1 MKKNVLKVFVSA
13 LMVMVAVM
21 NTGCSNEASLAND
34 AQQEQA
40 ATEGTELS
48 FNFDLA
54 GYGKE
59 QSVATRGVAGEAK
72 GRVIAS
78 SVSSLGDGLE
88 AYTEVVED
96 AKPQTRATYTAAPA
110 QNYTI
115 LAYKDGQKKG
125 EWVGSYDGSKFT
137 PKAGSS
143 SIQALQPGKYMF
155 YVFSDHLTFKDG
167 KIIIDIN
174 KGSINALFNNQEV
187 TILAQKEQQVNFHL
201 VSPYARVRM
210 KINGFSSQAFEGSI
224 NGALTYQAAA
234 ADDEGGVKATCT
246 IDPAA
251 GTAHY
256 ANVTQAGQLKYQHFT
271 NNIEGP
277 QENGVI
283 KTSYIISPE
292 DAGVYFLAQTRLNK
306 LSFQF
311 APEASGTIYKKPVA
325 NRVLPLNL
333 RDVELKIGT
342 SYTISQTIYYSADYL
357 FNDGTVG
364 TLVPNL
370 KEGRTPVALVVDKT
384 RKVCMDITE
393 FGGKQWATS
402 VGVQCK
408 QNEEQNESGLRATI
422 ARYDGYDQTW
432 KKGVT
437 NGIPLPNY
445 SCKAD
450 KWQCP
455 AFKAMND
462 LGEVNS
468 NKWYVPGAGEWDS
481 ALKYLG
487 ITDPAQGFVFGNSVM
502 HSWDG
507 SLGYRLQ
514 EVLFYQAGGVPLTE
528 WYWAADDWTTDFKSK
543 AVTVTAGAGGAQFGA
558 ARKTDTGAK
567 VRPFINY

>member
-13 LMVMVAVM
+13 LMVMAAVM
-21 NTGCSNEASLAND
+21 NTGCSNEAGLASD
-34 AQQEQA
+34 VQQEQA
-40 ATEGTELS
+40 ATEGTALS

-59 QSVATRGVAGEAK
+59 QSVATRGIAGEAK

-187 TILAQKEQQVNFHL
+187 TILAQKEQQVDFHL
-201 VSPYARVRM
+201 WSPYARVRM

-234 ADDEGGVKATCT
+234 PTDEGGVKETCT
-246 IDPAA
+246 IDPSVPSAV
-251 GTAHY
+251 Y
-256 ANVTQAGQLKYQHFT
+256 ANVTKAGQLKYQHFT

-283 KTSYIISPE
+283 KTSYIITPE
-292 DAGVYFLAQTRLNK
+292 DAGVYFLAKTRLNK

-325 NRVLPLNL
+325 NKVLPLNL

-342 SYTISQTIYYSADYL
+342 SYTISQTIYYTADYL
-357 FNDGTVG
+357 FSDGTVG

-370 KEGRTPVALVVDKT
+370 KAGRTPVALVVDKT
-384 RKVCMDITE
+384 RRVCMDLNE
-393 FGGKQWATS
+393 FGGKQWANS
-402 VGVQCK
+402 VGVKCK
-408 QNEEQNESGLRATI
+408 ESQNQDGNGLRPTI

-437 NGIPLPNY
+437 IGISFPNI

-450 KWQCP
+450 KWECP
-455 AFKAMND
+455 AFNAMKD
-462 LGEVNS
+462 LGVVGS

-487 ITDPAQGFVFGNSVM
+487 ITDPAQGFAYGNSVTQT
-502 HSWDG
+502 WDDI
-507 SLGYRLQ
+507 LGYRLQ
-514 EVLFYQAGGVPLTE
+514 EVLFYQAGGVPLTA
-528 WYWAADDWTTDFKSK
+528 WYWTADDWKTDGGKN
-543 AVTVTAGAGGAQFGA
+543 AVTVTAGAAGAQFGGA
-558 ARKTDTGAK
+558 TKISTEAK

>member
-13 LMVMVAVM
+13 LMVMAAVM
-21 NTGCSNEASLAND
+21 NTGCSNEAGLASD
-34 AQQEQA
+34 VQQEQA

-96 AKPQTRATYTAAPA
+96 AKPQTRAGSSPAPA

-115 LAYKDGQKKG
+115 LAYQNGQKKG

-137 PKAGSS
+137 PKSGTS
-143 SIQALQPGKYMF
+143 SIQGLQPGKYMF

-167 KIIIDIN
+167 KIVFGLQN
-174 KGSINALFNNQEV
+174 GSVNALFNNQEV
-187 TILAQKEQQVNFHL
+187 TILPQKRQQVDFHL
-201 VSPYARVRM
+201 YSPYARVRM

-234 ADDEGGVKATCT
+234 PTDEGGVKETCT
-246 IDPAA
+246 IDPSVPSAV
-251 GTAHY
+251 Y
-256 ANVTQAGQLKYQHFT
+256 ANVTKAGQLKYQHFT
-271 NNIEGP
+271 NNVEGP

-283 KTSYIISPE
+283 KTSYIITPE
-292 DAGVYFLAQTRLNK
+292 DAGVYFLAKTRLNK

-311 APEASGTIYKKPVA
+311 APEASGTIYRKAVA

-333 RDVELKIGT
+333 NDVELKIGT

-357 FNDGTVG
+357 FSDGTVG

-370 KEGRTPVALVVDKT
+370 KAGRTPVALVVDKA
-384 RKVCMDITE
+384 RRVCMDLNETGE
-393 FGGKQWATS
+393 KQWATS
-402 VGVQCK
+402 VGVKCK
-408 QNEEQNESGLRATI
+408 EHENQDESGLRATI

-432 KKGVT
+432 EKGVT
-437 NGIPLPNY
+437 WGIPLPNY

-455 AFKAMND
+455 AFNAMKD
-462 LGEVNS
+462 LGEVSS

-487 ITDPAQGFVFGNSVM
+487 IDDPAYGFDYRSQETNAWG
-502 HSWDG
+502 G

-514 EVLFYQAGGVPLTE
+514 EVLFYQANGVPLTG
-528 WYWAADDWTTDFKSK
+528 WYWAANDWETDLESK
-543 AVTVTAGAGGAQFGA
+543 GVTVTAGAEGAHFGG
-558 ARKTDTGAK
+558 ARKTDRTK